1 MRSRHVHT
9 GPIRRGAGLTLV
21 ELIIGLSITAVIA
34 SIIAVLINATAMGT
48 TSQQDGRRLLVRFQ
62 AIRSAVSNDLC
73 NARCILDVGTNYVV
87 YWIGDDPAGVVAP
100 DNAVN
105 LSELRMLEVDAAGNL
120 NLYRVQWPATFKN
133 ADILSAN
140 QTYAANTGWHSAVQN
155 AATAG
160 YLVPV
165 KLATNATS
173 LTATLDSATLTSARM
188 VTVTISLNDTVTTRT
203 IVLGAAIHSPTA
215 PW

>member
-1 MRSRHVHT
+1 LRSHPIHT
-9 GPIRRGAGLTLV
+9 RPIGRRAGLTLI

-62 AIRSAVSNDLC
+62 AIRSAVSNDLS
-73 NARCILDVGTNYVV
+73 NAKCILDVGPNYIV

-100 DNAVN
+100 NNAVN
-105 LSELRMLEVDAAGNL
+105 LSELRMLEVDTAGNL

-133 ADILSAN
+133 ADILSAD
-140 QTYAANTGWHSAVQN
+140 QTYAANTAWHSAVQN

-160 YLVPV
+160 YLVPA
-165 KLATNATS
+165 KLASNATG
-173 LTATLDSATLTSARM
+173 LAATLDSATLTSARM
-188 VTVTISLNDTVTTRT
+188 VTLSISLNDTVTTRT